1 MKDLILQ
8 ALRESIKKYPEL
20 KEYLTD
26 LAKQIAEDGIEWH
39 QKFPG
44 VFNNYEIIDWDTVD
58 SETTQDDIDEAIK
71 RWDKMM
77 PDYKGLLNAKFESG
91 E

>member
-8 ALRESIKKYPEL
+8 ALRESIKQYPEL
-20 KEYLTD
+20 KEHLTG
-26 LAKQIAEDGIEWH
+26 LAKQIVEDGVEWH
-39 QKFPG
+39 QKFPE
-44 VFNNYEIIDWDTVD
+44 VINDYEIIDWDTID
-58 SETTQDDIDEAIK
+58 SEITQDDIDEAIK

-77 PDYKGLLNAKFESG
+77 PDYKGLLDAKFESG

>member
-1 MKDLILQ
+1 MKELILQ

-20 KEYLTD
+20 KEYLTG
-26 LAKQIAEDGIEWH
+26 LAKQIAEDGVEWH

-58 SETTQDDIDEAIK
+58 SEITQDDIDEAIK